1 MAPPIDAP
9 LAGEVACVDLETTGG
24 NALRDRVM
32 EAGIVLMS
40 GGRVVEEY
48 STLVNPGVRIPYAIQ
63 QFTGITEA
71 MVADAP
77 PFAEVCDDIFKRLE
91 GRLFVAHNARFDYG
105 FLRGEFRRLGR
116 RFRAPVLCTVRLS
129 RALTPGERGHNLD
142 AVMARYGIE
151 CAARHRA
158 LGDAQVL
165 AELLRIAADRRPPAE
180 LDAIVASLMQAPRLP
195 PQLDAGLVDELPEGP
210 GVYLFHGEGDALLY
224 VGKAKNIQS
233 RVLGHFAAD
242 QRSRR
247 AAELSRQVRRI
258 EWISTAGEFGA
269 LVAEARLIK
278 ERRPLLN
285 RRQRES
291 PTLWTI
297 RLGEQADSPR
307 ASVEEL
313 DPESDTGG
321 NHGMFRSRGDA
332 NRALA
337 GIVRDRGLCAKQ
349 LGLEAGEGSCV
360 AYQLGH
366 CRGACLGKEPA
377 LVHAIRVRLA
387 FSRLK
392 RRDWPFEGP
401 IGIRERDWSGA
412 EEVQVFD
419 RWCYLGTVQ
428 GAVEPEGFQW
438 RPEKFDPDIYR
449 ILLGYL
455 ERPLRG
461 AELVHF
467 GMPASNFP
475 AQS

>member
-1 MAPPIDAP
+1 M
-9 LAGEVACVDLETTGG
+9 DLETTGG
-24 NALRDRVM
+24 NALRDRVI

-77 PFAEVCDDIFKRLE
+77 SFAEVCDEILRRLE

-151 CAARHRA
+151 CTARHRA

-165 AELLRIAADRRPPAE
+165 AELLRIARERRPAAE
-180 LDAIVASLMQAPRLP
+180 LDAIVAELMQAPKLP
-195 PQLDAGLVDELPEGP
+195 PQLDAALVDELPEGP

-233 RVLGHFAAD
+233 RVLSHFAGD
-242 QRSRR
+242 QRSRK
-247 AAELSRQVRRI
+247 ATEISRLVRRI

-269 LVAEARLIK
+269 LVTEARLIK

-285 RRQRES
+285 RRLRES
-291 PTLWTI
+291 PALWTI
-297 RLGEQADSPR
+297 RLGAQMDSPR
-307 ASVEEL
+307 ASIGEL
-313 DPESDTGG
+313 DPETDDAETY
-321 NHGMFRSRGDA
+321 GMFRSRGDA
-332 NRALA
+332 ERALT
-337 GIVRDRGLCAKQ
+337 GIVRDQGLCAKQ

-360 AYQLGH
+360 AQQLGH
-366 CRGACLGKEPA
+366 CRGACVGREPA
-377 LVHAIRVRLA
+377 LVHAVRARLA

-412 EEVQVFD
+412 EEIHVFD
-419 RWCYLGTVQ
+419 RWTYLGMVQ
-428 GAVEPEGFQW
+428 PAVEPEGFQ
-438 RPEKFDPDIYR
+438 RRATKFDPDIYR
-449 ILLGYL
+449 ILLGFL

-467 GMPASNFP
+467 GISLSNLT
-475 AQS
+475 AQP

>member
-1 MAPPIDAP
+1 M
-9 LAGEVACVDLETTGG
+9 DLETTGG

-48 STLVNPGVRIPYAIQ
+48 STLINPGVRIPYAIQ

-77 PFAEVCDDIFKRLE
+77 PFAEVSDEILKRLE

-151 CAARHRA
+151 CTARHRA

-165 AELLRIAADRRPPAE
+165 AELLRIAGERRPAVE
-180 LDAIVASLMQAPRLP
+180 LDAIVAQLMQAPKLP

-233 RVLGHFAAD
+233 RVLAHFAAD

-247 AAELSRQVRRI
+247 AMELSRLVRRI

-269 LVAEARLIK
+269 LVTEARMIK

-285 RRQRES
+285 RRLRES

-297 RLGEQADSPR
+297 RLGNDVHNPR
-307 ASVEEL
+307 ASIEEL
-313 DPESDTGG
+313 DPHADSGET
-321 NHGMFRSRGDA
+321 HGMFRSRGDA
-332 NRALA
+332 DRALT
-337 GIVRDRGLCAKQ
+337 GIVRDQELCAKQ
-349 LGLEAGEGSCV
+349 MGLEAGEGSCV
-360 AYQLGH
+360 AFQLGR
-366 CRGACLGKEPA
+366 CRGACIGKEPA

-419 RWCYLGTVQ
+419 RWCYLGTAQ
-428 GAVEPEGFQW
+428 GGVESERFQR

-467 GMPASNFP
+467 GISLSKFT
-475 AQS
+475 AQP